1 MVGFPA
7 PVSGPL
13 NRNLLA
19 VRVTPKASRNEV
31 TGLYTAADGAVSLS
45 VKVTAAPDKGKA
57 NAAVTHLL
65 AKKLGVAKSTLT
77 LVKGDTDRNKTFQFT
92 GPLEPLEAFIA
103 SLSNTGK
110 PDGQDH

>member
-1 MVGFPA
+1 M
-7 PVSGPL
+7 SGPL
-13 NRNLLA
+13 NRDLLA

-57 NAAVTHLL
+57 NAAVTNLL
-65 AKKLGVAKSTLT
+65 AKRLGVAKSTLA
-77 LVKGDTDRNKTFQFT
+77 LVKGETDRNKTFQFT
-92 GPLEPLEAFIA
+92 GPIESLEAFIA

-110 PDGQDH
+110 SDGKDH

>member
-1 MVGFPA
+1 M
-7 PVSGPL
+7 SGPL
-13 NRNLLA
+13 KRNLLA

-31 TGLYTAADGAVSLS
+31 TGLYMAADGAVSLS

-57 NAAVTHLL
+57 NAAVIQLL

-77 LVKGDTDRNKTFQFT
+77 LVKGETDRNKTFRFT
-92 GPLEPLEAFIA
+92 GPIEPLEAFIA

-110 PDGQDH
+110 PDGEDH